1 MLRGFLSQSTAQ
13 RRDII
18 LGESTSR
25 TILFL
30 AVPTLMLGVVQS
42 MMPLMDGLFINNVAG
57 TLVASAVTF
66 SEPVVN
72 MMTSF
77 AMGLSV
83 AAMAILGQLNGR
95 GSFAESKRTATQ
107 IVVSGSILGLL
118 SAPLLLVAAVLI
130 SRSVNAEIARNV
142 FLYLALYV
150 TVLPFSFME
159 SIYNGIKNA
168 NGKPE
173 APFVRMILMLF
184 LKIIFNFVFIYWL
197 RLGIVGCVL
206 SSLVANVI
214 ITVWMF
220 HELFVKD
227 APDRLELKGFHFDF
241 SIVRQLGRI
250 GFPAML
256 NSFIINLGFYLI
268 NIETQ
273 RYGPIVL
280 NGQGIANNITAV
292 CFNLPGSFSSA
303 VTTMVSMN
311 IGAGRP
317 AKAKKSCI
325 AGCAISAMTAVA
337 VIAIVVPLSSRLT
350 LLFTRQADVLSDRR
364 SGSPYLYLFG
374 RRIRPVHDHTGR
386 LYRTGAHYGASRARD
401 PAHLVLSIR
410 LHPGD
415 RESPVVLRDI
425 LGQSLFQLRGGAAGA
440 DPHSSHAMGF
450 GHRTARR
457 LVSGPRTREK
467 PAATAQRATETAQA
481 FRMPRMKAASG
492 PEPMATLVPRKSRIM
507 TSRGRLPAATA
518 RERAKLVTIPV
529 CLSVARAAE
538 AIPRRCWGRR
548 SWRRSCWA
556 PRTGLLRSP
565 PARGRPRSRSRRW
578 SGRAWQS
585 TRAGRRPG
593 TRGPRRG
600 NARADA
606 VRDDS
611 AQGAH
616 DRRTADRG
624 MRAEPR

>member
-18 LGESTSR
+18 LGESISR

-66 SEPVVN
+66 CEPVVN

-77 AMGLSV
+77 AQGLSV

-173 APFVRMILMLF
+173 APFVRMILMLV

-268 NIETQ
+268 NTETQ

-350 LLFTRQADVLSDRR
+350 LLFTRQADVLSIADRALHIYTYSVVGFGLCMTIQGAFTGLGR
-364 SGSPYLYLFG
+364 TTVPLALGILRIWFFRYVFILATEKALSFYAIFWGNLFSNYAAALLAV
-374 RRIRPVHDHTGR
+374 I
-386 LYRTGAHYGASRARD
+386 LIARMRW
-401 PAHLVLSIR
+401 VSVI
-410 LHPGD
+410 G
-415 RESPVVLRDI
+415 E
-425 LGQSLFQLRGGAAGA
+425 RGGIEGESGAAR
-440 DPHSSHAMGF
+440 PH
-450 GHRTARR
+450 R
-457 LVSGPRTREK
+457 L
-467 PAATAQRATETAQA
+467 
-481 FRMPRMKAASG
+481 
-492 PEPMATLVPRKSRIM
+492 
-507 TSRGRLPAATA
+507 
-518 RERAKLVTIPV
+518 
-529 CLSVARAAE
+529 
-538 AIPRRCWGRR
+538 
-548 SWRRSCWA
+548 
-556 PRTGLLRSP
+556 
-565 PARGRPRSRSRRW
+565 RSRR
-578 SGRAWQS
+578 
-585 TRAGRRPG
+585 
-593 TRGPRRG
+593 
-600 NARADA
+600 
-606 VRDDS
+606 
-611 AQGAH
+611 
-616 DRRTADRG
+616 
-624 MRAEPR
+624 